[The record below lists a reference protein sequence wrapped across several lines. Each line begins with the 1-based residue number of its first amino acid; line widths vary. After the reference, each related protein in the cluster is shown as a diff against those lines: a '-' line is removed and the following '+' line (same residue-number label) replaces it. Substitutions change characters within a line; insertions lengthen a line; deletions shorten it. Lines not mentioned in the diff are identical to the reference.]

1 MKWIAKSRGRD
12 CFSTKFK
19 SWCDMILAFT
29 TTFTEEN
36 LMLQQWNAFRRR
48 LKQSLA
54 MTHMVERL
62 DKFIIPPGNAAAVSG
77 TLKAIWLP
85 KKGGIS

>member
-1 MKWIAKSRGRD
+1 ML
-12 CFSTKFK
+12 
-19 SWCDMILAFT
+19 LAFT

-36 LMLQQWNAFRRR
+36 LMLQQWNAFSRR

-62 DKFIIPPGNAAAVSG
+62 ENFIMPPSKAAAAGG

-85 KKGGIS
+85 EKGWIS